1 MSAAAAGW
9 LVLAVALL
17 SGSGYAVVAAYRI
30 YERVSAG
37 RRVSAEPEP
46 IEQLHARLRR
56 LHDLVDATETAP
68 SDLPAKNLRC
78 RATRAAY
85 VDALSMAC
93 QRFRIAPPAGQPAP
107 WTEIFRVESDLRRHG
122 VDVRRAG

>member
-9 LVLAVALL
+9 LVLSVGLL
-17 SGSGYAVVAAYRI
+17 TGSGYAAVAAYRL
-30 YERVSAG
+30 YQRAG
-37 RRVSAEPEP
+37 AGQRRAAEPEP
-46 IEQLHARLRR
+46 IEQLNARLRR

-85 VDALSMAC
+85 IDELAVAC
-93 QRFRIAPPAGQPAP
+93 QRFRIAPPAGRPVP
-107 WTEIFRVESDLRRHG
+107 WAEIFRVESDLRRHG